1 MHVTFAT
8 SAGSGRSLLLQ
19 GGNVPNSEP
28 GLIYKCSDYDN
39 YSKDIASLVAKCPKG
54 PKPVNLCLVG
64 KARGGCSTKITDQFP
79 GADCREQCT
88 AYYWFALVW
97 STQWLCLGFCKW
109 TNAEDVEQNCLAR
122 TSLPDTAIIPHI
134 HPPIDL
140 SMLRSFS
147 RPVWIY
153 ANNAIISLLSI
164 SWEVYWVKTVDCLD
178 KPFWG
183 VLW

>member
-1 MHVTFAT
+1 MSV
-8 SAGSGRSLLLQ
+8 GSGRSLLLQ

-28 GLIYKCSDYDN
+28 GVIYKCSDYDN

-88 AYYWFALVW
+88 AYYWFASLW
-97 STQWLCLGFCKW
+97 SSQWLCLGFCKW
-109 TNAEDVEQNCLAR
+109 TNPEDVEQNCLADR

-134 HPPIDL
+134 YPPIDL
-140 SMLRSFS
+140 SMLRSLS
-147 RPVWIY
+147 TPVWIY
-153 ANNAIISLLSI
+153 AYDAVMSLLSI
-164 SWEVYWVKTVDCLD
+164 GWEEYWVKTVDCWD
-178 KPFWG
+178 KVAG
-183 VLW
+183 VALW